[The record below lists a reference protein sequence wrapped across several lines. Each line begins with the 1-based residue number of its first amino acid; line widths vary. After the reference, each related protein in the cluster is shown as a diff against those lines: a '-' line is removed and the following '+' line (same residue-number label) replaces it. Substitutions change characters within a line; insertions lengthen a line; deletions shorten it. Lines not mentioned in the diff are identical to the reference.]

1 MLLAMEF
8 RNEMRRSCSDSYI
21 VQRRMSRCFPFH
33 PPTYANKGEALDELI
48 KIGKM
53 GIRLV
58 WHILHL
64 LVSMFYV
71 ALGMTHVAESYLI
84 SSGLWKKYRA
94 FNKGKV
100 RYLAIV
106 VESEEA
112 YQTSNII
119 KLLLWLESIGVKHI
133 CLYDAE
139 GIMKKSKEA
148 ILEKLNNVTL
158 FEKAS
163 EHDKLLSE
171 NCMTLEFASFSDG
184 KEAVAKAA
192 NFLLRKYMT
201 STALNGNQE
210 ENTFTEA
217 QMADALKAIGCNG
230 PEPDLLLVYGPVRCH
245 LGFPA
250 WRIRYTEIV
259 HMGPLKLM
267 RYGSLIKTIYKFT
280 MVRQNFGK

>member
-1 MLLAMEF
+1 MEF
-8 RNEMRRSCSDSYI
+8 RDAMRRAYSYN
-21 VQRRMSRCFPFH
+21 VQ
-33 PPTYANKGEALDELI
+33 
-48 KIGKM
+48 IGNI
-53 GIRLV
+53 GIQVV

-64 LVSMFYV
+64 LVSVFYV
-71 ALGMTHVAESYLI
+71 VLGITYVAESYLI

-94 FNKGKV
+94 FNSGKV

-112 YQTSNII
+112 YQTSKII

-133 CLYDAE
+133 CLYDTE
-139 GIMKKSKEA
+139 GVMKKSREV
-148 ILEKLNNVTL
+148 ILEKLNNVTE

-163 EHDKLLSE
+163 EHDKLLSQ

-192 NFLLRKYMT
+192 SFLFRKYMT

-210 ENTFTEA
+210 EKMFTEA
-217 QMADALKAIGCNG
+217 QMADALKTIGCNG
-230 PEPDLLLVYGPVRCH
+230 PEPDLLLVYGPARCH

-250 WRIRYTEIV
+250 WRIRYTEIL
-259 HMGPLKLM
+259 HMGPLKFM